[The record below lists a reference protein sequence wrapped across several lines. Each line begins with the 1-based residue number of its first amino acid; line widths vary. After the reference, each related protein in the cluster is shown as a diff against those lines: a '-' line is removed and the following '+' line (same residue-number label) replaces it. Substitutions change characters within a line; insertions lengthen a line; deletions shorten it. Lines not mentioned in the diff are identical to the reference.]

1 MIDAAL
7 VAAFAIWAL
16 AVGLRNRREASRD
29 LGSYF
34 LAGRRL
40 SSWES
45 GLSMTATQYAADT
58 PLLAAGLVATGGVF
72 ALWRLWSY
80 GIAFLLLGLLLGS
93 AWWRSGVLTDAEL
106 CEVRYGGRAAAW
118 LRGVKAV
125 YYGLVFNCAVL
136 AMVLAAAVR
145 VAEPFLPWHEWLAAG
160 VFAPF
165 EALVQGVGVPLS
177 ADPEPEGLWARSASN
192 LISVVAIFGFT
203 LAYSATGGLRSV
215 TRTDLGQIV
224 VLTLATA
231 LYAFFAVRAAGGL
244 SGLPDAL
251 AATVGP
257 DRAAELLSFH
267 PWGAAEAGA
276 ALLAVLGL
284 QWLFQM
290 NSDGTGYLAQRC
302 MAYRSPV
309 DARRAPVVFA
319 FAQIVLR
326 SLLWLPIVLALVVI
340 FPLVEGQSVAERELT
355 FVRGIETL
363 LPAGVRGLMLV
374 GMLAALASTLDTHLN
389 WGASYLANDL
399 YARVLC
405 RGLLRRE
412 PRPRELVWVARAAS
426 PLLMVLALGVMASL
440 GSIQAAWHVTLLL
453 GAGLGA
459 PLLLRWLWHRAN
471 AWGELAAL
479 VVSGIAAAGLLA
491 SELPEATR
499 LLAVAAL
506 GTLASVL
513 GSLATRPEAEAQLA
527 AFYDRV
533 RPPGFWGR
541 PEARR
546 ALRDRL
552 LALLAAAISLYGTL
566 LGLGVWLVGAPAP
579 VGSRPWFVASTL
591 LLAAGVAPLWLREL
605 RRQAA

>member
-1 MIDAAL
+1 VIDAAL

-45 GLSMTATQYAADT
+45 GLSMTATQYSADT

-106 CEVRYGGRAAAW
+106 CEVRYGGRAASW

-145 VAEPFLPWHEWLAAG
+145 VAEPFLPWHEWLAVG
-160 VFAPF
+160 VFAPI
-165 EALVQGVGVPLS
+165 EGLVREVGVPLS
-177 ADPEPEGLWARSASN
+177 ADPEAEGLWARSASN
-192 LISVVAIFGFT
+192 LVSVVGIFAFS

-224 VLTLATA
+224 VLSLATG

-244 SGLPDAL
+244 GTLADAL
-251 AATVGP
+251 TASVGSA
-257 DRAAELLSFH
+257 RAAEMLSFH
-267 PWGAAEAGA
+267 PGGAAEAGA

-302 MAYRSPV
+302 MACRSPA
-309 DARRAPVVFA
+309 DARRAPIVFA
-319 FAQIVLR
+319 FAQIVVR

-340 FPLVEGQSVAERELT
+340 FPLAEGQSVAERELT

-389 WGASYLANDL
+389 WGASYLANDF
-399 YARVLC
+399 YARILC

-412 PRPRELVWVARAAS
+412 PRPRELVWVARASS
-426 PLLMVLALGVMASL
+426 PLLMALALALMASL

-471 AWGELAAL
+471 AIGELAAL
-479 VVSGIAAAGLLA
+479 VCSGLAAAALLA
-491 SELPEATR
+491 SDLSEASR
-499 LLAVAAL
+499 LLAVAAV
-506 GTLASVL
+506 GTLAAVL
-513 GSLATRPEAEAQLA
+513 GSLATRPESEECLTS
-527 AFYDRV
+527 FYDRV
-533 RPPGFWGR
+533 QPPGFWKR

-552 LALLAAAISLYGTL
+552 VALVAAAVSLYGML
-566 LGLGVWLVGAPAP
+566 VGCAVWLVGAPAP
-579 VGSRPWFVASTL
+579 LGSRPVFIASV
-591 LLAAGVAPLWLREL
+591 LLAAGAAAPIWIREL
-605 RRQAA
+605 RKTG

>member
-1 MIDAAL
+1 
-7 VAAFAIWAL
+7 AAFAVWAMT
-16 AVGLRNRREASRD
+16 VGLRNRREASRD
-29 LGSYF
+29 LRSYF

-40 SSWES
+40 TSWES

-93 AWWRSGVLTDAEL
+93 AWWRSGVVTDAEL
-106 CEVRYGGRAAAW
+106 CEVRYGGRRAAW

-145 VAEPFLPWHEWLAAG
+145 VAEPFLPWHEWLSPD
-160 VFAPF
+160 VFAPA
-165 EALVQGVGVPLS
+165 EAIVRAVGVPLS
-177 ADPEPEGLWARSASN
+177 ADPEPNGLWARSASN

-224 VLTLATA
+224 VLSLATL
-231 LYAFFAVRAAGGL
+231 LYAYFAVRAAGGL
-244 SGLPDAL
+244 SNLPEAL
-251 AATVGP
+251 AASVGP
-257 DRAAELLSFH
+257 ERAAELLSFH

-302 MAYRSPV
+302 MACRSPA

-340 FPLVEGQSVAERELT
+340 FPLSEGQTVAERELT

-363 LPAGVRGLMLV
+363 LPAGARGLMLV

-405 RGLLRRE
+405 RGVFGRE
-412 PRPRELVWVARAAS
+412 PRPRELVWVARGAS
-426 PLLMVLALGVMASL
+426 PLLMALALFVMASL

-459 PLLLRWLWHRAN
+459 PLLLRWLWSRAN

-479 VVSGIAAAGLLA
+479 VFSGFAAVALLA
-491 SELPEATR
+491 SDVSETAR
-499 LLAVAAL
+499 LLTVAVVGAL
-506 GTLASVL
+506 SSVL
-513 GSLATRPEAEAQLA
+513 ASLATRPESEERLA
-527 AFYDRV
+527 AFYERV

-552 LALLAAAISLYGTL
+552 LALAAAAGSLYGTL

-579 VGSRPWFVASTL
+579 FGSRPVFITL
-591 LLAAGVAPLWLREL
+591 ALLGAAALVPFWWREL
-605 RRQAA
+605 NGEEA